1 MTSALANVLIAILLA
16 TSSLAPL
23 CEIDCRLGRA
33 ALPSAGSP
41 QGSAQGHCHGT
52 PEPTDQGKHLPLR
65 EHPCDGGL
73 HHRTALS
80 TSPSTSLLV
89 ASALIAVSPAGI
101 EVLRAIPALLATDKT
116 LPGEFASLP
125 FASADPLPLRI

>member
-1 MTSALANVLIAILLA
+1 MTSTLANVLVAILLA
-16 TSSLAPL
+16 TSSAAPL

-33 ALPSAGSP
+33 ALPRAGSLP
-41 QGSAQGHCHGT
+41 SSVQGHCHGT
-52 PEPTDQGKHLPLR
+52 PEPTDQGRHLPLR
-65 EHPCDGGL
+65 GHPCDGGL

-80 TSPSTSLLV
+80 TPPSTSLQV
-89 ASALIAVSPAGI
+89 ASTFIAVSPAGI

-116 LPGEFASLP
+116 SPGKVASLP

>member
-1 MTSALANVLIAILLA
+1 MASALANVLIAILLA

-23 CEIDCRLGRA
+23 CEIDCRLGRD
-33 ALPSAGSP
+33 ALTSAGSP

-89 ASALIAVSPAGI
+89 ASALIAVSLGAI
-101 EVLRAIPALLATDKT
+101 KVQRAIPALLVTDKT

>member
-1 MTSALANVLIAILLA
+1 MASTLANVLIALLLS

-23 CEIDCRLGRA
+23 CEIDCRLGRD

-41 QGSAQGHCHGT
+41 QGSVQRYCHAT
-52 PEPTDQGKHLPLR
+52 PEPTDQGKHVPLR

-80 TSPSTSLLV
+80 TSDLTRSVV
-89 ASALIAVSPAGI
+89 ASFLIAVSPGGI
-101 EVLRAIPALLATDKT
+101 EVPRAIPALVPSERT
-116 LPGEFASLP
+116 LPGDFAFLP
-125 FASADPLPLRI
+125 FATVDPLPLRI

>member
-1 MTSALANVLIAILLA
+1 MASTLANVLIAILLA

-89 ASALIAVSPAGI
+89 ASALIAVSLGAI
-101 EVLRAIPALLATDKT
+101 KVQRAIPALLVTDKT

>member
-1 MTSALANVLIAILLA
+1 MASTLANVLIAILLA

-23 CEIDCRLGRA
+23 CEIDCRLGRD
-33 ALPSAGSP
+33 ALTSAGSP

-89 ASALIAVSPAGI
+89 ASALIAVSLGAI
-101 EVLRAIPALLATDKT
+101 KVQRAIPALLVTDKT

>member
-1 MTSALANVLIAILLA
+1 MTSTLANVLVAILLA
-16 TSSLAPL
+16 TSSVAPL

-33 ALPSAGSP
+33 APPSAGSR
-41 QGSAQGHCHGT
+41 QGSVQGHCHGT
-52 PEPTDQGKHLPLR
+52 PQPTDQGKHLPPR

-80 TSPSTSLLV
+80 TSPSTSWLV
-89 ASALIAVSPAGI
+89 ASALIAMSPASI

-116 LPGEFASLP
+116 LPGEFASLL

>member
-23 CEIDCRLGRA
+23 CEIDSRLRRDA
-33 ALPSAGSP
+33 PPSAGSP

-52 PEPTDQGKHLPLR
+52 PEPTGQGKHLPLR

-101 EVLRAIPALLATDKT
+101 EVLRAIPALLATGKT
-116 LPGEFASLP
+116 LPGEIVLLP
-125 FASADPLPLRI
+125 FDPADPLPLRI